1 MALEDYKMT
10 KVCFVYASLCVATFG
25 AVCLTPL
32 QEQLIA
38 IDEEN
43 AGLRTER
50 AELHSL
56 LNDTAQELDQKKQEL
71 ADAEG
76 EAAACFRM
84 HAVWLWVSYR
94 SRRNA

>member
-1 MALEDYKMT
+1 M
-10 KVCFVYASLCVATFG
+10 
-25 AVCLTPL
+25 

-56 LNDTAQELDQKKQEL
+56 PNDTAQELDAKKKEL

-76 EAAACFRM
+76 EAARVFFP
-84 HAVWLWVSYR
+84 HVSGLLVSRR